1 MECSKASNPR
11 LPADSE
17 FPGNLEHP
25 RNHPALSAEIK
36 EKILYKNARRL
47 FNL

>member
-1 MECSKASNPR
+1 MVCACWR
-11 LPADSE
+11 RDE
-17 FPGNLEHP
+17 FPGNLEHL
-25 RNHPALSAEIK
+25 RNHSSLSEEVK

>member
-1 MECSKASNPR
+1 VRPKSRTGIA
-11 LPADSE
+11 E
-17 FPGNLEHP
+17 FPGNLERL
-25 RNHPALSAEIK
+25 RNHSVLSDDIK